1 MVGGPPA
8 KRRLISLTAAAL
20 VLAAVTLFAQPV
32 FAQNKAAPPAPA
44 SAVAPSTSTDDL
56 KALLA
61 TLQDPAARQ
70 KLIIQIQSLIDLR
83 QKSAGAAPTAL
94 TVAPVTPTAQPA
106 TVPAEADAAGAPGVQ
121 AIQATSSQI
130 RRVSDILVSGAAALL
145 DFPRL
150 VEWVQ
155 AQLGNQSTRLIW
167 LYVAL
172 KIFGVLAIA
181 SAAEQVARF
190 LMRGLRR
197 ASTDRAIATRWVRL
211 SLIAARLA
219 IELIQ
224 IAVFGAAA
232 YIVLPLIS
240 PDDFTRAV
248 VLAFV
253 NANVILRGILALTR
267 AILSPDGPGLRML
280 PMRDETAGYW
290 FVWLHR
296 LLGLAVYGWAF
307 AAVALLVGLSPAAY
321 DILVRALGFVLAALL
336 IVLIFQNRAPMASW
350 IRGTGDS
357 TRQPATRQPAGLR
370 LLRTRL
376 ADVWH
381 ILAALYVI
389 GIYGVWAAQVPGGF
403 QFIAQAS
410 IVSVLVIVAVRL
422 LVGAG
427 DGLLERFF
435 SIGTE
440 LKARFPGLE
449 ARADRYLPIFV
460 TVLHVGLYLIAAFI
474 LAQAWGLGAVD
485 WLRTDLGRAVVGDL
499 ATIAITIIVAVAIWE
514 GASLAM
520 EYYFLHRTD
529 NGRRRLRQGRA
540 RTLLPLIRRTV
551 AIVLIIFVVLI
562 GLSELGVNI
571 APLLAG
577 AGVVGIAIGF
587 GAQNFVKDLINGMN
601 LLLEDTIGVGDS
613 VTIGADTGTIEAIS
627 MRTIKLRDSAGAIH
641 TIPFSDVTRVTN
653 SSRDFGRANFDIPM
667 PLTEDYDRMVE
678 LLQQTA
684 AELQANPAFAS
695 LILGKPTTPLLDRF
709 TDNAMIIHMEI
720 MTLAGKQ
727 TDIAREFYRLL
738 KQQLDKLGIAMP
750 VPSRR
755 LYVTNEGP
763 AAVEGAERP
772 QRQARRA

>member
-1 MVGGPPA
+1 M
-8 KRRLISLTAAAL
+8 AL
-20 VLAAVTLFAQPV
+20 
-32 FAQNKAAPPAPA
+32 
-44 SAVAPSTSTDDL
+44 S
-56 KALLA
+56 
-61 TLQDPAARQ
+61 
-70 KLIIQIQSLIDLR
+70 
-83 QKSAGAAPTAL
+83 
-94 TVAPVTPTAQPA
+94 
-106 TVPAEADAAGAPGVQ
+106 
-121 AIQATSSQI
+121 
-130 RRVSDILVSGAAALL
+130 
-145 DFPRL
+145 
-150 VEWVQ
+150 
-155 AQLGNQSTRLIW
+155 
-167 LYVAL
+167 
-172 KIFGVLAIA
+172 
-181 SAAEQVARF
+181 
-190 LMRGLRR
+190 
-197 ASTDRAIATRWVRL
+197 
-211 SLIAARLA
+211 
-219 IELIQ
+219 
-224 IAVFGAAA
+224 
-232 YIVLPLIS
+232 
-240 PDDFTRAV
+240 RAV
-248 VLAFV
+248 
-253 NANVILRGILALTR
+253 
-267 AILSPDGPGLRML
+267 LSPDGPGLRML

-307 AAVALLVGLSPAAY
+307 AAVALMVGLSPAAY

-336 IVLIFQNRAPMASW
+336 VVLIFQNRAAMAGW
-350 IRGTGDS
+350 IRGTGES
-357 TRQPATRQPAGLR
+357 TRQTVTRQPAGLR
-370 LLRTRL
+370 LLRARL

-410 IVSVLVIVAVRL
+410 IVSVLVVIAVRI

-435 SIGTE
+435 SIGKD
-440 LKARFPGLE
+440 LKERFPGLE

-460 TVLHVGLYLIAAFI
+460 TVLHVGLYLIAAII

-485 WLRTDLGRAVVGDL
+485 WLRTDLGRTVVGDL
-499 ATIAITIIVAVAIWE
+499 ATIAITIVVAVAIWE

-529 NGRRRLRQGRA
+529 SGRRRLRQGRV

-551 AIVLIIFVVLI
+551 AIVLIIFVALI

-613 VTIGADTGTIEAIS
+613 VTIGADSGTIEAIS
-627 MRTIKLRDSAGAIH
+627 MRTIKLRDGAGAIH

-653 SSRDFGRANFDIPM
+653 SSRDFGRANFDIPL

-678 LLQQTA
+678 LLQKTA
-684 AELQANPAFAS
+684 AELQANPSFAS
-695 LILGKPTTPLLDRF
+695 LILGKPTTPVLDRF
-709 TDNAMIIHMEI
+709 TENAMIIHMEI

-738 KQQLDKLGIAMP
+738 KHRLDDLGIAMP

-755 LYVTNEGP
+755 LYVTNETSP
-763 AAVEGAERP
+763 AAEATERP